1 MADYDYVIIGAG
13 AAGCVLAN
21 RLSENPKNEVLL
33 IEAGGRGKGP
43 YFKIPKLGA
52 GLLLSKHAWNYTTEK
67 FGPDNHYEIWPRGKV
82 LGGSTALNGMVYN
95 RGTKSDYDE
104 LEAMGNKGWGW
115 DDILPAY
122 QAIEGNQCGP
132 GPTRGTDGPLKVSIP
147 RLDEIGRDIL
157 EAGARQGFERL
168 DDINDSEAER
178 IAPAM
183 GNIYKGF
190 RVSAAD
196 AFLYPVL
203 KRPNLTV
210 ATYTLA
216 QRLIFENGRAVGV
229 MTSNNGSVSE
239 VRGRE
244 IIMAA
249 GALESPKL
257 LQMSGI
263 GPRDVLADA
272 GVPVY
277 LERENVGRRLLEHF
291 CVINAYRL
299 KEDLGYNKQLRTTFA
314 KGITLLKYLATRKG
328 MLSTPTGEVIAILK
342 SSDEA
347 QRVDA
352 QMLVSM
358 MSVAGG
364 TVRPDKLDESN
375 NLSIDP
381 LPGVSLM
388 CEILRPT
395 SQGTVRISGA
405 GPDDPL
411 LIAPNYLATEYDRRT
426 SVNLLRRVREL
437 FEQSPLADR
446 IEHELAPGSQY
457 HSDDNMVEVILN
469 NGTTGSH
476 AINTCGMGPGDED
489 VVDDRLRVR
498 GVDGLRIMDCS
509 VIPMMVSGNLNG
521 PTMAMAWRAAD
532 LILDTAPV
540 GS

>member
-1 MADYDYVIIGAG
+1 MADYDYIIVGAG

-21 RLSENPKNEVLL
+21 RLSENPRNKVLL
-33 IEAGGRGKGP
+33 IEAGVRGKGP

-67 FGPDNHYEIWPRGKV
+67 FGPEQHFEIWPRGKV

-104 LEAMGNKGWGW
+104 LEGMGNKGWGW
-115 DDILPAY
+115 DDMLPAF

-132 GPTRGTDGPLKVSIP
+132 GPTRGTEGPLKVSVP
-147 RLDEIGRDIL
+147 KLDEIGRAVV
-157 EAGARQGFERL
+157 ESGVRQGFMRLEDVNDAEVERV
-168 DDINDSEAER
+168 
-178 IAPAM
+178 APAM

-196 AFLYPVL
+196 AFLFPVL
-203 KRPNLTV
+203 DRPNLTV
-210 ATYTLA
+210 ATSTLA
-216 QRLIFENGRAVGV
+216 DKLIFENGRAVGV
-229 MTSNNGSVSE
+229 QTTSNGATE
-239 VRGRE
+239 QYRGRE
-244 IIMAA
+244 VIMAA

-257 LQMSGI
+257 LQMSGV
-263 GPRDVLADA
+263 GPREVLADA

-277 LERENVGRRLLEHF
+277 LERDNVGRRLQEHF

-299 KEDLGYNKQLRTTFA
+299 TKDIGYNKQLRSTFA
-314 KGITLLKYLATRKG
+314 KGMTLLKYLATRKG
-328 MLSTPTGEVIAILK
+328 MLSTPTGEVIAIFK

-347 QRVDA
+347 ERVDA

-375 NLSIDP
+375 NLGIDP

-395 SQGTVRISGA
+395 SQGYVKISGP
-405 GPDDPL
+405 GTDDPL
-411 LIAPNYLATEYDRRT
+411 LINPNYLSTEYDRRT
-426 SVNLLRRVREL
+426 SVNLLRRVRRL
-437 FEQSPLADR
+437 FEQSPLADL
-446 IEHELAPGSQY
+446 IEHELVPGSEYQ
-457 HSDDNMVEVILN
+457 SDDEMVDVILN

-489 VVDDRLRVR
+489 IVDERLRVR
-498 GVDGLRIMDCS
+498 GIEGLRIMDAS
-509 VIPMMVSGNLNG
+509 VMPMMVSGNLNG

-532 LILDTAPV
+532 VILDSAAV
-540 GS
+540 SG

>member
-1 MADYDYVIIGAG
+1 MAEFDYVIVGAG

-21 RLSENPKNEVLL
+21 RLTENPNNRVLL
-33 IEAGGRGKGP
+33 IEAGGRGRGP

-52 GLLLSKHAWNYTTEK
+52 GLLLSKHAWNYTTER
-67 FGPDNHYEIWPRGKV
+67 FGPENHYEIWPRGKV

-104 LEAMGNKGWGW
+104 LEGLGNKGWGW
-115 DDILPAY
+115 DDILPAFE
-122 QAIEGNQCGP
+122 AIEDNRCGP
-132 GPTRGTDGPLKVSIP
+132 GPGRGVGGPLHISIP
-147 RLDEIGRDIL
+147 ELDEIGRDVI
-157 EAGARQGFERL
+157 EAGVRQGFVGL

-196 AFLYPVL
+196 AFLFPVL

-210 ATYTLA
+210 TTHALA

-229 MTSNNGSVSE
+229 VTSSNGTVSE
-239 VRGRE
+239 ARGRE
-244 IIMAA
+244 VILAA

-257 LQMSGI
+257 LQVSGI
-263 GPRDVLADA
+263 GPREVLEDA
-272 GVPVY
+272 GVSVY
-277 LERENVGRRLLEHF
+277 LERENVGRRMHEHF
-291 CVINAYRL
+291 SVINAYRL

-328 MLSTPTGEVIAILK
+328 MLATPTGEVIAVFK

-347 QRVDA
+347 ERVDA

-375 NLSIDP
+375 NLGIDP

-395 SQGTVRISGA
+395 SEGSIRISGA

-411 LIAPNYLATEYDRRT
+411 LITPNYLATEYDRRT

-437 FEQSPLADR
+437 FAQSPLADR
-446 IEHELAPGSQY
+446 LVHELVPGSEYQ
-457 HSDDNMVEVILN
+457 SDDEMVEVILN
-469 NGTTGSH
+469 YGTTGSH

-489 VVDDRLRVR
+489 IVDDRLRVR
-498 GVDGLRIMDCS
+498 GIDGLRIMDCS

-532 LILDTAPV
+532 LILDTAP
-540 GS
+540 GKN